1 MTKPRLIATV
11 SCRPYSCEA
20 DVYIEEGE
28 ERHLIVQYGPGDVG
42 KHYLGTASSLRGPAC
57 ASLERCPTFGA
68 IIPDDM
74 GEEEIVNRWLLWPM
88 NPKAPYPKWEVPAR
102 AYGSDTLFRWWRG
115 EKAA

>member
-20 DVYIEEGE
+20 DVYIEDLGE
-28 ERHLIVQYGPGDVG
+28 ERQLVVQYGPGYSGQYVH
-42 KHYLGTASSLRGPAC
+42 KAPSLGGPAC
-57 ASLERCPTFGA
+57 AGDCASAFGA
-68 IIPDDM
+68 LIPDDM
-74 GEEEIVNRWLLWPM
+74 CETEIINDWLLWPM